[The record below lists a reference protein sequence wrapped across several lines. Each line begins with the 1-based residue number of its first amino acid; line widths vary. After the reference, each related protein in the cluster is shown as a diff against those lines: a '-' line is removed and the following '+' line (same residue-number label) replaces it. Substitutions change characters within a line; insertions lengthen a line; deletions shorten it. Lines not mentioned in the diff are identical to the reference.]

1 MTSRIG
7 RLGYATVLAAAVA
20 ALIAALLYAPAADT
34 APGDIAD
41 LAVSKSD
48 NPDPV
53 FVGGTLTYTI
63 RVTNQGPQDATGV
76 VATDKLP
83 SHTDFIAA
91 TTASGTCA
99 RRGSRVTCALGNLAA
114 DATGANAVIV
124 TLQVR
129 PTKARTIRNVAS
141 VESLENDPIGA
152 NDRAEASTT
161 VLPPPRAAGCRGVRA
176 TVVGTGG
183 PDRLVGT
190 RGADVIVGFGGND
203 VIVGF
208 AGRDLI
214 CAGRG
219 NDRVNAGTA
228 ADRVFGGPGADRLM
242 GRGGPDLLAGNSGRD
257 VLLGNRGNDRLRG
270 GRGFDRCYGGPGRD
284 RVRSCERP

>member
-7 RLGYATVLAAAVA
+7 WQAPVTALAVA
-20 ALIAALLYAPAADT
+20 ALAGALLYAPAADT

-53 FVGGTLTYTI
+53 FVGGTLTYTM
-63 RVTNQGPQDATGV
+63 RVTNLGPQDATGV
-76 VATDKLP
+76 VVTDRLP
-83 SHTDFIAA
+83 NHADFIAA
-91 TTASGTCA
+91 TTSSGTCS
-99 RRGSRVTCALGNLAA
+99 RRGSRVTCSAGNLAA

-124 TLQVR
+124 TIQVR
-129 PTKARTIRNVAS
+129 PTKAGTIRNVAS

-176 TVVGTGG
+176 TVVGTRG

-203 VIVGF
+203 VIFGF

>member
-1 MTSRIG
+1 MTSRVG
-7 RLGYATVLAAAVA
+7 WQGYATVLAAAV
-20 ALIAALLYAPAADT
+20 LIAALLYAPAADT

-53 FVGGTLTYTI
+53 FVGGTLTYTM
-63 RVTNQGPQDATGV
+63 RVTNLGPQNATGV
-76 VATDKLP
+76 VVTDRLP
-83 SHTDFIAA
+83 NHADFIAA
-91 TTASGTCA
+91 TASSGTCS
-99 RRGSRVTCALGNLAA
+99 RRGSRVTCSVGNLAA

-124 TLQVR
+124 TIQVR
-129 PTKARTIRNVAS
+129 PTKAGTIRNVAS
-141 VESLENDPIGA
+141 VESLENDPIGV

-161 VLPPPRAAGCRGVRA
+161 VLPPPRAASCRGVRA
-176 TVVGTGG
+176 TVVGTRG

-190 RGADVIVGFGGND
+190 PGPDVIVGFGGND
-203 VIVGF
+203 VIFGF

-242 GRGGPDLLAGNSGRD
+242 GRGGPDLLVGNSGRD

-284 RVRSCERP
+284 SVRSCERP